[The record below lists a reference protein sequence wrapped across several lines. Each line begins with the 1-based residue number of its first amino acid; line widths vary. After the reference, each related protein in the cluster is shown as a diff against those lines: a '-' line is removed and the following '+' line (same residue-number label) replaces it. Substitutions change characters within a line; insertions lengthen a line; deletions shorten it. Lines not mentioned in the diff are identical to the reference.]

1 MGRKRPHHGSRRH
14 GNHPAA
20 RKPRKLLT
28 GILRVTSP
36 GRASVETP
44 EGTFVVARSGIR
56 EGMDGD
62 EVQVSLVAPHG
73 GGPERLA
80 YVQAVL
86 ERATSSFVGTY
97 SRLDPLG
104 AVVPL
109 DARIKRD
116 FFVVPE
122 DDSANRLGV
131 ASGDVVVARIL
142 EYPTRR
148 SAGVVTVDRRLGSA
162 EELDLGV
169 ESVIASFGLETQFS
183 PAALAEAGGV
193 RADVEGALAADPDRL
208 DLRRLLCFTVDPAD
222 ARDFD
227 DAVGARRLDGGG
239 FEVWVHIADV
249 THYLPWGSS
258 LDIEAR
264 QRTCSAYLVDR
275 VVPMLPEQL
284 SCDVCSLR
292 PGEDRLSMSVRLTLG
307 PDGEV
312 VGAEASKAAIRSSAR
327 LDYPT
332 VDRLLLGELQPA
344 DLGAGAMG
352 EGIARALAT
361 LDEVA
366 RLREGVRR
374 RRGSVDFETREARVI
389 LDDEGRPVG
398 VDVRS
403 KTRATSL
410 IEEAMLMAN
419 EAVARMLSDRDV
431 PCAYRVHER
440 PAPDDLRACL
450 VPLRELGLVRGDEAE
465 ALVAGVPGVLQGVL
479 ARARGT
485 SGEYLANAL
494 LLRAQRRAVYLPH
507 NEGHYALG
515 ASAYCHFTSPI
526 RRYPDV
532 IVHRALKALLAGD
545 VASPEQHSVER
556 QLPQLCRDCSE
567 RERVAD
573 AAARATQRLKMAEL
587 FRGRVGESFSG
598 IVTGCERYGLFV
610 MLDDTLAEGLL
621 PTRALGEEW
630 FSYDE
635 ERLTLTGESTGR
647 VWGLGRRVAVE
658 VAGADPSRGRID
670 FRLAGPRGC
679 ASDASAGGD

>member
-20 RKPRKLLT
+20 LRPRKLLT
-28 GILRVTSP
+28 GVLHVTSP

-44 EGTFVVARSGIR
+44 EGSFVVARSGIR

-73 GGPERLA
+73 GGPDRLA

-109 DARIKRD
+109 DARIRRD

-122 DDSANRLGV
+122 DDSAERLGV
-131 ASGDVVVARIL
+131 APGDVVVARIL
-142 EYPTRR
+142 EYPARR
-148 SAGVVTVDRRLGSA
+148 SAGVVTLERRLGSA

-169 ESVIASFGLETQFS
+169 ESVIASFGLRTQFS
-183 PAALAEAGGV
+183 EAALAEAAGV
-193 RADVEGALAADPDRL
+193 GVDVEGALAADAARR
-208 DLRRLLCFTVDPAD
+208 DLRRSLCFTVDPAD

-227 DAVGARRLDGGG
+227 DAVGARRLDGG

-249 THYLPWGSS
+249 THYLPWDSS
-258 LDIEAR
+258 LDLEAR

-275 VVPMLPEQL
+275 VVPMLPEEL
-284 SCDVCSLR
+284 SCDACSLR
-292 PGEDRLSMSVRLTLG
+292 PGEDRLTMSVRLTVS
-307 PDGEV
+307 PEGEL
-312 VGAEASKAAIRSSAR
+312 VGAEATKAAVRSSAR

-332 VDRLLLGELQPA
+332 VDRLLAGEAQPA
-344 DLGAGAMG
+344 DLGAGPAG
-352 EGIARALAT
+352 DEVARALAT

-366 RLREGVRR
+366 RLREKVRR
-374 RRGSVDFETREARVI
+374 RRGAVDFETREARVV
-389 LDDEGRPVG
+389 LDGEGRPVG

-403 KTRATSL
+403 KTRATAL

-419 EAVARMLSDRDV
+419 EAVARMLADRDV

-450 VPLRELGLVRGDEAE
+450 TPLRELGLVRGDEAD
-465 ALVAGVPGVLQGVL
+465 ALVAGAPEALQAIL
-479 ARARGT
+479 ARARGA

-494 LLRAQRRAVYLPH
+494 LLRAQRRAVYLPR

-532 IVHRALKALLAGD
+532 IVHRVLKALLAGD
-545 VASPEQHSVER
+545 VASPEQRRVGR

-598 IVTGCERYGLFV
+598 VVTGCERYGLFV

-621 PTRALGEEW
+621 PTRELGEEW

-647 VWGLGRRVAVE
+647 SWGLGKRVAVE
-658 VAGADPSRGRID
+658 VAGADPARGRID
-670 FRLAGPRGC
+670 FRLAGRRGRTP
-679 ASDASAGGD
+679 DASAGAD